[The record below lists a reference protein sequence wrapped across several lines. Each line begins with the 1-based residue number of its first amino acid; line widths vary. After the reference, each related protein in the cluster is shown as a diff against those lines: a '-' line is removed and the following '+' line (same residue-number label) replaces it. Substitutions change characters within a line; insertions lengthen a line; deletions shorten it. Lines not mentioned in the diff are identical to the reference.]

1 MAVAALS
8 TSAIALATVPTA
20 ATATATAAGETP
32 EAFAKLVS
40 RAKPDGQAAQGE
52 TAPHP
57 GETEIETAEATAEAP
72 VADAGDEAQPATLAE
87 KPVDL
92 VAELEALFAF
102 AGQIG
107 VNVPPTAAAHVA
119 TPTAT
124 IAAPV
129 STTADTAPVIAARAA
144 TIATPFVAPVTTPT
158 VATPNVMPNPVDTGT
173 AQPAMPDAD
182 SVAAT
187 ARQPLPSAIAD
198 MAALTPRTDTAETT
212 PDATANVTLR
222 RDIAAIVASLK
233 AAFHPAEAS
242 SQVPPALAAQTV
254 ASPAVPAADAAV
266 SNVVVPFV
274 QPRSAAATPAPA
286 AMAAPVAAPAAVN
299 PAVSEAVTAQ
309 AAVTAAAP
317 EAPTRKTDRP
327 VVARAEPQIT
337 ASVDPA
343 VVADTPD
350 IAAAPVPLTDAPVTD
365 SAEQPAAAAAAA
377 VATSPAPAAPVI
389 PAAATPAS
397 WNAAPVTDAT
407 AAAPAPSHVDQ
418 TVTRHLDLARDTQW
432 LDQLARDISQSV
444 TRQNHMK
451 FQLNPEHL
459 GALTVEI
466 ANSAAG
472 TAIKLSAETDQAR
485 AIIADAQPRLI
496 AEVRAQGVRVA
507 ESHVDLNQQGNGG
520 SAFAQGQQRQSSED
534 SKPFV
539 RTQAVIR
546 DDAGDSAPRDDGE
559 LYA

>member
-20 ATATATAAGETP
+20 ATATAAGETP

-57 GETEIETAEATAEAP
+57 GDTEIETAEATAEAP
-72 VADAGDEAQPATLAE
+72 LADAGDAAQTTTLAD

-129 STTADTAPVIAARAA
+129 STTTDTAPVIAARAA
-144 TIATPFVAPVTTPT
+144 TIATPFVAPVTPT
-158 VATPNVMPNPVDTGT
+158 VATPNVMPTPVDTGT
-173 AQPAMPDAD
+173 AQAAMSDTD

-198 MAALTPRTDTAETT
+198 MAALTPRTDTAKTT

-233 AAFHPAEAS
+233 AAFHPAETS
-242 SQVPPALAAQTV
+242 SEVPPALAAQTV
-254 ASPAVPAADAAV
+254 VSPAVPAADAAV

-274 QPRSAAATPAPA
+274 QPRSATATPAMA
-286 AMAAPVAAPAAVN
+286 ATAAPVATPAAVN
-299 PAVSEAVTAQ
+299 PAVGEAVTAQ

-317 EAPTRKTDRP
+317 EAPTHKTDRP
-327 VVARAEPQIT
+327 VVARAESQIT
-337 ASVDPA
+337 ASIDPA
-343 VVADTPD
+343 MAADTPD
-350 IAAAPVPLTDAPVTD
+350 IAAAPAPRTDAPVAD
-365 SAEQPAAAAAAA
+365 SAEQPAAAAAPA
-377 VATSPAPAAPVI
+377 VAASAAPAPPVI
-389 PAAATPAS
+389 PAAVTPAS
-397 WNAAPVTDAT
+397 WNAAPAGDAT

-485 AIIADAQPRLI
+485 AIIADAQPRLL